1 MELNSKI
8 YVAGHKGLVGSAII
22 ANLKQRGYS
31 NFILRTHVEL
41 NLQDQQAVNSFFAVE
56 RPEYVFLAAAKVG
69 GIYANSKFRAQF
81 LLENLEIQNT
91 VIQASHAFGVT
102 KLIFLGSSCIYPKN
116 AHQPMSEEDLLTG
129 PLEYSNEPYAIAKI
143 AGLKLCEAYNQQYGT
158 NFISVMPTNLYGY
171 NDNFHLRNSHV
182 LPALIRK
189 MYLSRCLDEQ
199 NFNAIRSD
207 LEKYPQDE
215 ISHTSRED
223 EILKFLSDQGIES
236 KIVDGKSETTLTIW
250 GTGKPLR
257 EFLWSGDMADACV
270 FLMENV
276 DFNNIV
282 LNRKAQGETEI
293 QNTHINIGTGLEI
306 SIHDLAILIKSIVG
320 YSGKLVF
327 DPAYPDGTP
336 RKLLDVSRL
345 RAFGWQHSVALEDGI
360 RRVFAQYI

>member
-8 YVAGHKGLVGSAII
+8 YVAGHKGLVGSAIV
-22 ANLKQRGYS
+22 ANLKKRGYE
-31 NFILRTHVEL
+31 NFILRSHAEL
-41 NLQDQQAVNSFFAVE
+41 NLRDQQAVNSFFALE
-56 RPEYVFLAAAKVG
+56 KPEYVFLAAAKVG

-81 LLENLEIQNT
+81 LIENLEIQNS
-91 VIQASHAFGVT
+91 VIQASQVFGVK
-102 KLIFLGSSCIYPKN
+102 KLVFLGSSCIYPKN
-116 AHQPMSEEDLLTG
+116 APQPMSEEDLLTS
-129 PLEYSNEPYAIAKI
+129 PLEFSNEPYAIAKI

-199 NFNAIRSD
+199 NMEAIRRD
-207 LEKYPQDE
+207 LAKYPQDE
-215 ISHTSRED
+215 ISHNAPEG
-223 EILKFLSDQGIES
+223 EILKFLADQGIE
-236 KIVDGKSETTLTIW
+236 KNVVDGRSETTLTIW

-257 EFLWSGDMADACV
+257 EFLWSEDMADACV

-276 DFNNIV
+276 EFKDIV
-282 LNRKAQGETEI
+282 QQREAKGKIQI

-306 SIHDLAILIKSIVG
+306 SIRDLALMIKNIIG
-320 YSGKLVF
+320 YTGKLVF
-327 DPAYPDGTP
+327 DPQFPDGTP

-345 RAFGWQHSVALEDGI
+345 RALGWQHSVGLEDGI
-360 RRVFAQYI
+360 KRVFAQY

>member
-1 MELNSKI
+1 MKLNSKI
-8 YVAGHKGLVGSAII
+8 YVAGHRGLVGSAIV
-22 ANLKQRGYS
+22 ANLKKKGYI
-31 NFILRTHVEL
+31 NFVLRTHAEL
-41 NLQDQQAVNSFFAVE
+41 NLRDQQAVDSFFASE
-56 RPEYVFLAAAKVG
+56 KPEYVFLAAAKVG

-81 LLENLEIQNT
+81 LIENLEIQNAI
-91 VIQASHAFGVT
+91 IQASHVHGVT

-116 AHQPMSEEDLLTG
+116 APQPMGEEDLLTS

-199 NFNAIRSD
+199 NLDAIRHD
-207 LEKYPQDE
+207 LAKYPQDE
-215 ISHTSRED
+215 ISHTSGDD
-223 EILKFLSDQGIES
+223 EILKFLADQGIES
-236 KIVDGKSETTLTIW
+236 KHENGQSKTTLTIW

-257 EFLWSGDMADACV
+257 EFLWSEDMADACV
-270 FLMENV
+270 FLMEHV
-276 DFNNIV
+276 DFNDIV
-282 LNRKAQGETEI
+282 RQREANGKSEI
-293 QNTHINIGTGLEI
+293 INTHINIGTGLEI
-306 SIHDLAILIKSIVG
+306 SIHDLAMLIKNIVG
-320 YSGKLVF
+320 YSGNIVF

-345 RAFGWQHSVALEDGI
+345 QALGWKHTVELEDGI

>member
-189 MYLSRCLDEQ
+189 MYLSRCLD
-199 NFNAIRSD
+199 
-207 LEKYPQDE
+207 
-215 ISHTSRED
+215 
-223 EILKFLSDQGIES
+223 
-236 KIVDGKSETTLTIW
+236 
-250 GTGKPLR
+250 
-257 EFLWSGDMADACV
+257 
-270 FLMENV
+270 
-276 DFNNIV
+276 
-282 LNRKAQGETEI
+282 
-293 QNTHINIGTGLEI
+293 
-306 SIHDLAILIKSIVG
+306 
-320 YSGKLVF
+320 
-327 DPAYPDGTP
+327 
-336 RKLLDVSRL
+336 
-345 RAFGWQHSVALEDGI
+345 
-360 RRVFAQYI
+360 